1 MKTLIIIILIILCLI
16 IIKKKIEPFLVTSYE
31 DIMHMIETDED
42 IKRTYLNNYAEAD
55 KVILKKY
62 RELNDLKIYIQN
74 NNFNELKSNVEQIK
88 KKYYDTK
95 IKLERLIFNK
105 YKTNSINFYEYNNEF
120 RQKLISFINDINT
133 NEVTDYGSTVDAKIC
148 DTNWRFPINDNT
160 NEIKSIDDNDNL
172 IDTDN
177 CCKLTTPEECKKE
190 YKTKLIELN
199 QQKLVLQNEDQVL
212 KLNKYK
218 YDLYIIN
225 INNKYLKYEYNI
237 DNNSKPEPVG
247 KDYIEEQKNLYNLL
261 FRVVKINDLNHLN
274 IFLTYRIEYSDIEFP
289 LYLIYKEEANRFIT
303 FELNNLSIQPLNKD
317 IIKQQI
323 FYKKSF

>member
-16 IIKKKIEPFLVTSYE
+16 IIKKKIEPFIETTYE

-62 RELNDLKIYIQN
+62 RELNDLKNYIQN
-74 NNFNELKSNVEQIK
+74 NNFKELKSNVEQIK

-120 RQKLISFINDINT
+120 RQKLKSFINDINT
-133 NEVTDYGSTVDAKIC
+133 NEVSDYGRTDDTC
-148 DTNWRFPINDNT
+148 DSKWKFPFNDNT
-160 NEIKSIDDNDNL
+160 NEIKSINDNDNL
-172 IDTDN
+172 IDPNN
-177 CCKLTTPEECKKE
+177 CCNLTKPEECKKE

-225 INNKYLKYEYNI
+225 INNKYLKYDYK
-237 DNNSKPEPVG
+237 DNNSKPEPVDKG
-247 KDYIEEQKNLYNLL
+247 NNTKDQKNLYNLL